1 MKTSKILFLA
11 GCTLIATSLNAQTT
25 KKKST
30 AAPKDTLIQ
39 RDLVMEKEYEPTV
52 GPAEKLSSSPDLEVI
67 KVEKQPLA
75 FSITESPTTVHG
87 DYNPLPAA
95 GIDIPFPAS
104 NQFGFIRLGVG
115 SRRSFLG
122 DAQINLLRQTNQALD
137 VNFMHRSVFG
147 DILNSNEELVRAYTN
162 KNFLRSSYKL
172 HLENTEIDAHLSE
185 KYNAWNYYGTW
196 RTSALP
202 VGSLIPPSG
211 QWSSDS
217 EFGFNIKSKDMGQP
231 FSYKLYAEGHLFR
244 LGNGFE
250 SSATTDSKAG
260 REKEF
265 SLKGALNY
273 DINELFH
280 LGLDAQMR
288 NFTYRAPVSLAL
300 NGSNLSDI
308 DAAFTNRRWF
318 EFTPYGRMTYKR
330 WLLTAGLKL
339 SIPSLQNELVKPNI
353 VASASTALSEKASFK
368 VKLDGGVQ
376 PFSYREGLEMNPY
389 LDPSVRLKSA
399 WKVIDVSGQ
408 IDYRPS
414 TRLRLS
420 PAAGYDVT
428 KDMPAFFNAYPLAKG
443 VNDYYGNLFDV
454 QYMNSNRFWIGMNG
468 LYSFRSYLTIQ
479 GEVYYN
485 KYVNFSSDNSVDN
498 LLKENGRK
506 AWNRP
511 GLQTRLRADFTPI
524 DELNLFIDYKVEA
537 MRYTATRTNFSE
549 VMNSI
554 NDLSLGANFKLTK
567 DVGVFLHVNNLL
579 DQRYEVWNGY
589 AVHGFAAMI
598 GGSVKF

>member
-1 MKTSKILFLA
+1 MKTYTILVLA

-30 AAPKDTLIQ
+30 ATPKDTLIQ

-52 GPAEKLSSSPDLEVI
+52 GQAEKLPTSPDLETI

-75 FSITESPTTVHG
+75 FSITESPTIVHG

-95 GIDIPFPAS
+95 GINMPFPAS
-104 NQFGFIRLGVG
+104 DQFGFIRLGVG

-122 DAQINLLRQTNQALD
+122 DAQLNLLRQTNQALD
-137 VNFMHRSVFG
+137 VSFMHRSVFG
-147 DILNSNEELVRAYTN
+147 DIINSNEESVRAYN
-162 KNFLRSSYKL
+162 NNNFLRTSYKL

-202 VGSLIPPSG
+202 ANSVTPPNG

-217 EFGFNIKSKDMGQP
+217 EFGLNIKSKDMGQP
-231 FSYKLYAEGHLFR
+231 FSYKMYAEGHLFR
-244 LGNGFE
+244 LGKGFE
-250 SSATTDSKAG
+250 SSGTSNSKAG
-260 REKEF
+260 QEKEF
-265 SLKGALNY
+265 SLKGTLNY

-288 NFTYRAPVSLAL
+288 NFTYRAPVTLAL
-300 NGSNLSDI
+300 NGSSLSDL
-308 DAAFTNRRWF
+308 DKSFADRRWF

-339 SIPSLQNELVKPNI
+339 SIPTLLNELVKPNI
-353 VASASTALSEKASFK
+353 VASASTALSERASFK

-376 PFSYREGLEMNPY
+376 PLSYREGLEMNPY
-389 LDPSVRLKSA
+389 LDPAIRLKSA
-399 WKVIDVSGQ
+399 WKVIDLSGQ
-408 IDYRPS
+408 IDYRPF
-414 TRLRLS
+414 TNLRLS
-420 PAAGYDVT
+420 PAAGYDIT
-428 KDMPAFFNAYPLAKG
+428 KDMPAFFNAYPLAEG
-443 VNDYYGNLFDV
+443 VNDTYGNLFDV
-454 QYMNSNRFWIGMNG
+454 KYMNSNRFWVGMNG
-468 LYSFRSYLTIQ
+468 LYSYRSFLTLQ

-485 KYVNFSSDNSVDN
+485 QYVNFSSDNNVDN

-506 AWNRP
+506 AWYRP

-524 DELNLFIDYKVEA
+524 DELNLFVDYKVES
-537 MRYTATRTNFSE
+537 MRYTATRTDFCK
-549 VMNSI
+549 VMNPI
-554 NDLSLGANFKLTK
+554 NDLSIGANFKLTK

-589 AVHGFAAMI
+589 AVHGFTAMI